1 MNRSYI
7 LVRNVFY
14 NFISQFW
21 FLILAFITIPYI
33 VHKLGTDAYGVLS
46 LVGVVLG
53 YFAFLNLGLG
63 PAVIKYISEYRVQK
77 DYQAIRK
84 IVGSALTFYL
94 LMGFVG
100 AFLIASL
107 TGILV
112 NRLLHIPPHLIKVSS
127 FAFYIAALGFL
138 VNMPLNVFGVIP
150 KALQRFD
157 ISNKISICMG
167 TLSIGFTV
175 FLLYLGFHL
184 KEIVIL
190 NLMISLISIIV
201 HIIVVKQLLPQIS
214 LMPSFDFPIFFSL
227 FRFGGFIL
235 IAQSMGKII
244 FQVDKL
250 LIGLFLPISYLTFYV
265 IPFSLSQKLLTVQ
278 GIISPVVF
286 PAISELF
293 TLGQKELLKELY
305 LRSMKF
311 IVTATLPLSILLV
324 VFARPLLSFWI
335 GSDFA
340 LKGTLPLQI
349 LALGFFINGLAGL
362 PSTMLQGI
370 GRPRIHAKITV
381 FMAAT
386 ILFLWLF
393 LIPWLGIKGAA
404 LALLISQGIIVPPYI
419 MLVNRSINVTHKEL
433 LNKSFLRPVIMA
445 VLLFLFLFP
454 LKDKVTGLISLI
466 SLMISACLVYF
477 LFAYFVVLD
486 QKDRQTLLQYLKK
499 KNA

>member
-7 LVRNVFY
+7 LVRNVVY

-63 PAVIKYISEYRVQK
+63 PAVIKYISEYYAKK

-84 IVGSALTFYL
+84 VIGSALTFYL
-94 LMGFVG
+94 LMGFAG

-107 TGILV
+107 TSILV
-112 NRLLHIPPHLIKVSS
+112 TKLLHIPPHLIKVSS

-138 VNMPLNVFGVIP
+138 VNMPLNVFGAIP
-150 KALQRFD
+150 QALQRFD
-157 ISNKISICMG
+157 ISNKISISMG

-190 NLMISLISIIV
+190 NLMISLISIII
-201 HIIVVKQLLPQIS
+201 HIIVVKRLLPQIS
-214 LMPSFDFPIFFSL
+214 LRPSFDLPVFFSL

-235 IAQSMGKII
+235 IAQSMGTIVL
-244 FQVDKL
+244 QVDKL

-286 PAISELF
+286 PAISELSSS
-293 TLGQKELLKELY
+293 GQKKLIKELY
-305 LRSMKF
+305 LRSTRF

-324 VFARPLLSFWI
+324 VFARPLLSFWL

-362 PSTMLQGI
+362 PSVVLQGI
-370 GRPRIHAKITV
+370 GQPKIHAKFTV
-381 FMAAT
+381 FVAAI

-393 LIPWLGIKGAA
+393 LIPWLGINGAA
-404 LALLISQGIIVPPYI
+404 LAFLVSQSIIVPPYI
-419 MLVNRSINVTHKEL
+419 MLVNRTINVANKKL
-433 LNKSFLRPVIMA
+433 LNKSFLRPISVAI
-445 VLLFLFLFP
+445 LLFLPLFSIR
-454 LKDKVTGLISLI
+454 DKVTGLISLI
-466 SLMISACLVYF
+466 PLMTSAYLVYF
-477 LFAYFVVLD
+477 IFAYFVVFD

-499 KNA
+499 KNV